1 MCIVC
6 DQLPSL
12 AHWTDVNP
20 GASAEGG
27 RQSFHRQLACLKA
40 VGRHYGLEVSA
51 ELAGSAFVAADRKGH
66 TVVCRNVDQ
75 VWAAMALMMGKD
87 PDPLNPDL
95 LDEFHRLR
103 RTRLVLEIEERDEG

>member
-12 AHWTDVNP
+12 AHWTSVNP
-20 GASAEGG
+20 GASAEDG

-40 VGRHYGLEVSA
+40 VGRHYGIEVST
-51 ELAGSAFVAADRKGH
+51 ELAGSAFVTADRKGH
-66 TVVCRNVDQ
+66 SVVCRNVDQ
-75 VWAAMALMMGKD
+75 VWAAMTVMTGKE

-95 LDEFHRLR
+95 LADFQRLR
-103 RTRLVLEIEERDEG
+103 RARSVVETEERDEG